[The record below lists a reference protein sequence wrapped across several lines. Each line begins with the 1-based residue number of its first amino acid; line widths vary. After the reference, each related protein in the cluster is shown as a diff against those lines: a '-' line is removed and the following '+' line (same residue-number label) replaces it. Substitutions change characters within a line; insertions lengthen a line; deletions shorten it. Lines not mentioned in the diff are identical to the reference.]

1 MPVTRGNVSAGRE
14 TDADGAMPRSTD
26 ERHVPFDEEETLWHG
41 VRDEII
47 STSDL
52 HDDGKLRITGDN
64 TCAAPPPAP
73 PTPDPPTTLA
83 PPKPDDAITIAALRE
98 ALAGSRTYE
107 RRLEAAVSQMA
118 YRLCRQAREER
129 DHPADRLLYSVVEQL
144 SAALREQRRVLEVA
158 STSLA

>member
-1 MPVTRGNVSAGRE
+1 
-14 TDADGAMPRSTD
+14 MPRSTD

-41 VRDEII
+41 VRDDII

-52 HDDGKLRITGDN
+52 HDDGKLRITGD
-64 TCAAPPPAP
+64 TCAAAPPAP
-73 PTPDPPTTLA
+73 STPDPPATLSL
-83 PPKPDDAITIAALRE
+83 PKPDDAITIAALRE

-118 YRLCRQAREER
+118 YRLCLQAREER

-144 SAALREQRRVLEVA
+144 SAALREQRRVLEGA
-158 STSLA
+158 PTSPA